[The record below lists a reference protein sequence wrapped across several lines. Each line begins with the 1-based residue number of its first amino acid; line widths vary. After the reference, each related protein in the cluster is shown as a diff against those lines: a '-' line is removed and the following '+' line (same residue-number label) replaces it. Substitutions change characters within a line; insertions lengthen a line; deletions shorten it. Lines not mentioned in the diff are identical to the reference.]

1 MIILIILKPKLPVVL
16 DNFKLYLSEKSDL
29 TEATIDKILK
39 EVRVESIQKGEFLL
53 SAGDVCKHAF
63 FTEKGLL
70 RAFTV
75 DESGK
80 EHIIQ
85 FAPEDWLISDRSNI
99 YFNAPSDLFIE
110 AIENSTVIFISTE
123 FMGMVSEMSSKFQKE
138 NELALHSHIRQ
149 LQKRINQLLGAT
161 AEERYLTFIQK
172 YPDILLRVPLWMIAS
187 YLGITP
193 ESLSRVRKDLAKKN
207 FKS

>member
-1 MIILIILKPKLPVVL
+1 MLT
-16 DNFKLYLSEKSDL
+16 NFKTYLREKSELDEACIDDL
-29 TEATIDKILK
+29 TKNL
-39 EVRVESIQKGEFLL
+39 RVENLHKGDFPLK
-53 SAGDVCKHAF
+53 AGDVCKYAF
-63 FTEKGLL
+63 FTETGLL
-70 RAFTV
+70 RAFTI

-85 FAPEDWLISDRSNI
+85 FAPENWLTSDRSSM
-99 YFNAPSDLFIE
+99 YFNEPSDLYIE
-110 AIENSTVIFISTE
+110 AIENSTVVFLNAEFIEIIS
-123 FMGMVSEMSSKFQKE
+123 SLSSKFQKE
-138 NELALHSHIRQ
+138 NERALQSHIRQ

-172 YPDILLRVPLWMIAS
+172 YPDLLLRVPLWMIAS

>member
-1 MIILIILKPKLPVVL
+1 ML

-29 TEATIDKILK
+29 TDAAIDELLK
-39 EVRVESIQKGEFLL
+39 DVRVEVIQKGDLL
-53 SAGDVCKHAF
+53 LTAGDVCKHAF
-63 FTEKGLL
+63 YTEKGLL

-85 FAPEDWLISDRSNI
+85 FAPENWLISDRSSI
-99 YFNAPSDLFIE
+99 YFNEPSEFFIE
-110 AIENSTVIFISTE
+110 AIEDSKVVFISAE
-123 FMGMVSEMSSKFQKE
+123 FMGMVSEMSSKFRKA
-138 NELALHSHIRQ
+138 NDRALQSHIHQ
-149 LQKRINQLLGAT
+149 LQQRINQLLGAT

-172 YPDILLRVPLWMIAS
+172 YPDLLLRVPLWMIAS

>member
-1 MIILIILKPKLPVVL
+1 MLP
-16 DNFKLYLSEKSDL
+16 NFKSYLGEKSDL
-29 TEATIDKILK
+29 SEAVIDSLLK
-39 EVRVESIQKGEFLL
+39 ESRVEVIQKGDFLL
-53 SAGDVCKHAF
+53 LAGDVCKHAF

-75 DESGK
+75 DETGK

-85 FAPEDWLISDRSNI
+85 FAPENWLISDRSSI
-99 YFNAPSDLFIE
+99 YFNEPSDLFIE
-110 AIENSTVIFISTE
+110 AIENSTVVFISTD
-123 FMGMVSEMSSKFQKE
+123 FLNKISALSQKFQYA
-138 NELALHSHIRQ
+138 NERSLQIHIRQ
-149 LQKRINQLLGAT
+149 LQQRINQLLGAT

-172 YPDILLRVPLWMIAS
+172 YPDLLLRVPLWMIAS